1 MLTYTME
8 AFVSSMADRDRDE
21 KGRYRE
27 QYPSEVFIEALEAE
41 GGQASTSVV
50 ADRVGCTQSNA
61 YQKLSGMA
69 DDGIV
74 EKRRFGHTV
83 AWTVSPEVEA

>member
-1 MLTYTME
+1 
-8 AFVSSMADRDRDE
+8 MADRDRDE

-41 GGQASTSVV
+41 GGQASTSAV

-61 YQKLSGMA
+61 YQKLSSMA
-69 DDGIV
+69 DGGLI
-74 EKRRFGHTV
+74 EKRQFGRTV
-83 AWTVSPEVEA
+83 AWTVSPEAPA